1 MDFSKHLET
10 DRLILQA
17 PVHGDLLFIYQL
29 LRNPYTR
36 RYLGGP
42 LSRRN
47 AMARAHAYLS
57 PPKDCGLWM
66 AKAKQGKRLG
76 LVYLN
81 PHSDGS
87 DIEVSYQFHP
97 AAWGRGYGQEA
108 VSAVLH
114 NASLPRI
121 IAETQQSN
129 TRSVRLLE
137 ALGMQEIDRLL
148 RFGAQ
153 QVIYATA

>member
-10 DRLILQA
+10 DRLILQP
-17 PVHGDLLFIYQL
+17 PVHGDLLFIYRL
-29 LRNPYTR
+29 LRNRYTR
-36 RYLGGP
+36 RFLGGP
-42 LSRRN
+42 LSHRC
-47 AMARAHAYLS
+47 AMARAQSYLS
-57 PPKDCGLWM
+57 PPEGSGLWM
-66 AKAKQGKRLG
+66 AKARQGKRLG
-76 LVYLN
+76 LVYLT
-81 PHSDGS
+81 PHSDGT
-87 DIEVSYQFHP
+87 DMEVSYQFHP

-114 NASLPRI
+114 QAALPRV

-129 TRSVRLLE
+129 LRSVRLLE
-137 ALGMQEIDRLL
+137 ALGMHEIDRLL